1 MLVQETKTVFPF
13 GGYTQYGQRHFAV
26 PFFDVVNAFV
36 A

>member
-13 GGYTQYGQRHFAV
+13 GGYAQYCQAV
-26 PFFDVVNAFV
+26 PFFDVVNALV